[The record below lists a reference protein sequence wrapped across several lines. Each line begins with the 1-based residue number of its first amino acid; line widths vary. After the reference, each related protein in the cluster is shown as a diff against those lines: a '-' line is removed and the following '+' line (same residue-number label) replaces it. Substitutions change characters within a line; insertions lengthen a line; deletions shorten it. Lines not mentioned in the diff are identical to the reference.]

1 MKVFETGI
9 CAAALLSVAMFAGT
23 LPANACGKDSDC
35 TIGER
40 SYRIVLPQGYDN
52 SGDLGA
58 IVYAHGYRGT
68 AGKTIRNKALTKLA
82 DELGVAIV
90 AANGVDG
97 RWNLPHRP
105 GSAQR
110 LKQDELAYF
119 DSLKA
124 DLQSRFGIAPDRIMM
139 TGFSAGGMVTWHLA
153 CYRGDAFMGF
163 APMSG
168 TFWEPVP
175 KECPTG
181 PVNLIHYHG
190 TQDKVVPLDGRRIRE
205 AKQGNVF
212 EALGLMTRIG
222 GYKPS
227 GHEELSDMECA
238 RKENGAGKRLEVC
251 LYPSGHGFR
260 AENIK
265 RAWRIFN
272 AERARKG

>member
-1 MKVFETGI
+1 MKFYKIGI
-9 CAAALLSVAMFAGT
+9 CAAALLSAAMLGGVN
-23 LPANACGKDSDC
+23 PANACGRDSDC
-35 TIGER
+35 LIGER
-40 SYRIVLPQGYDN
+40 SYRIVLPEGYEKID
-52 SGDLGA
+52 DLGA
-58 IVYAHGYRGT
+58 IVYAHGHRG
-68 AGKTIRNKALTKLA
+68 AAVKTIRNKALTKIA
-82 DELGVAIV
+82 DELGVAFI
-90 AANGVDG
+90 AANGVKG
-97 RWNLPHRP
+97 HWNLPHRP
-105 GSAQR
+105 GASQFLR
-110 LKQDELAYF
+110 QDELAYF

-124 DLQSRFGIAPDRIMM
+124 DLQERFGIAPDRIMM

-153 CYRGDAFMGF
+153 CYRGNEFMGF

-175 KECPTG
+175 DECPTG

-190 TQDKVVPLDGRRIRE
+190 TNDKVVPLDGRRIRE

-212 EALGLMTRIG
+212 EALKLMTRIG
-222 GYKPS
+222 GYKPA

-238 RKENGAGKRLEVC
+238 RKENNAGKRLEVC

-272 AERARKG
+272 GERAHKG

>member
-1 MKVFETGI
+1 MKLNFTGTFSAAI
-9 CAAALLSVAMFAGT
+9 LCAAMLATATPAG
-23 LPANACGKDSDC
+23 ACGTDSDC
-35 TIGER
+35 VIGER
-40 SYRIVLPQGYDN
+40 SYRIVLPDGYAAMK
-52 SGDLGA
+52 DLGA
-58 IVYAHGYRGT
+58 IVYAHGYRGN
-68 AGKTIRNKALTKLA
+68 AGKSIHNKALAELA
-82 DELGVAIV
+82 EELGVAIV

-105 GSAQR
+105 GSAEP
-110 LKQDELAYF
+110 LAQDELAYF
-119 DSLKA
+119 DDLKA
-124 DLQSRFGIAPDRIMM
+124 DLMNRFGIAPKRIMM

-153 CYRGDAFMGF
+153 CYRGDDFMGF

-175 KECPTG
+175 EECPTG

-190 TQDKVVPLDGRRIRE
+190 TKDTVVPLDGRRIRE

-212 EALGLMTRIG
+212 DALGLMTRIG
-222 GYKPS
+222 GYKPA

-238 RKENGAGKRLEVC
+238 RKQNDAGKRLEVC

-260 AENIK
+260 TENIK

-272 AERARKG
+272 GERARKG